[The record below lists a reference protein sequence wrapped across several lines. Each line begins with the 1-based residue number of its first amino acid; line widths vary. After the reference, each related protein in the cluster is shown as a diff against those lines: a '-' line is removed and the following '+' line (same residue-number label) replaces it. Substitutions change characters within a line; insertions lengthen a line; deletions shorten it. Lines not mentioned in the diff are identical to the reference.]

1 MKSSRRSFL
10 QSAGIAAAVAATQ
23 PGSALALQGES
34 PSMPLP
40 EPIAKLKSRKAEAKP
55 ITAEERQ
62 ERLERARQL
71 MATNKL
77 EAVMLM
83 GGTSLVYFTG
93 IRWFMS
99 ERFFAMVLP
108 AKGDPFYV
116 CPAFENDRAWE
127 QIALGLGILAKPDV
141 RVWEEDENPYARVA
155 QGLKDRG
162 VRGGTLGVEET
173 VRFVFSQGVAAAAA
187 EMNDSRNLAGQLPAL
202 KMVSGTP
209 VTAGCRMI
217 KSKHELELMTLA
229 NQVTLAAYEAA
240 YLSSK
245 EGMTQREFGQLV
257 SLAHERQG
265 FQGGATIQVGAYS
278 ALPHGSAQSQV
289 LREGTILLMDG
300 GCTVEGY
307 ESDISRTVVLGKP
320 ADKMKKVFEIVH
332 RAQSAALAAA
342 KPGVPCQA
350 ADAAAR
356 KVINDAGYG
365 PDYKY
370 FTHRVGHGI
379 GMDGHEWPYLVR
391 GNTLPLAP
399 GMCFSDEPG
408 IYIRGEFGVRL
419 EDDMHIT
426 ENGAELFTPQSPS
439 LEEPFARA

>member
-1 MKSSRRSFL
+1 MTKTSRRNFL
-10 QSAGIAAAVAATQ
+10 QNAGMAAAVAAAQ
-23 PGSALALQGES
+23 PARALAVQGEAAAK
-34 PSMPLP
+34 PLP
-40 EPIAKLKSRKAEAKP
+40 EPIAKLKSRKNEAKP
-55 ITAEERQ
+55 ITAQERQ

-71 MATNKL
+71 MAANKL
-77 EAVMLM
+77 DAIMVM
-83 GGTSLVYFTG
+83 GGTSLIYFTG

-99 ERFFAMVLP
+99 ERTFAMILP
-108 AKGDPFYV
+108 AKGEAFYV
-116 CPAFENDRAWE
+116 CPAFEEDRARE
-127 QIALGLGILAKPDV
+127 QISLGMGAANAELRL
-141 RVWEEDENPYARVA
+141 WQEDESPYQRIAE
-155 QGLKDRG
+155 GLKDRG
-162 VRGGTLGVEET
+162 LSTARLGAEET
-173 VRFVFSQGVAAAAA
+173 VRYVFSEGAGKAA
-187 EMNDSRNLAGQLPAL
+187 PAL
-202 KMVSGTP
+202 QIVSATP

-229 NQVTLAAYEAA
+229 NQVTLSAYEAA

-265 FQGGATIQVGAYS
+265 FQGGASIQVGEYS
-278 ALPHGSAQSQV
+278 ALPHGSAQSQA

-320 ADKMKKVFEIVH
+320 TDKMKKVFEIVH

-342 KPGVPCQA
+342 KPGVQCQA
-350 ADAAAR
+350 VDAAAR
-356 KVINDAGYG
+356 KVISDAGYG

-370 FTHRVGHGI
+370 FTHRLGHGI
-379 GMDGHEWPYLVR
+379 GLDGHEWPYLVR
-391 GNTLPLAP
+391 GNTLPLGP
-399 GMCFSDEPG
+399 NMCFSDEPG
-408 IYIRGEFGVRL
+408 VYIRGEFGVRL

-439 LEEPFARA
+439 LEEPFGRG

>member
-1 MKSSRRSFL
+1 M
-10 QSAGIAAAVAATQ
+10 AAAVAAVQ
-23 PGSALALQGES
+23 PVRALDVQGES
-34 PSMPLP
+34 AAKALP
-40 EPIAKLKSRKAEAKP
+40 EAIARLKSRKSDARP

-62 ERLERARQL
+62 ERLDRARQL
-71 MATNKL
+71 MSANKL
-77 EAVMLM
+77 DAIMLM
-83 GGTSLVYFTG
+83 GGTSLIYFTG

-99 ERFFAMVLP
+99 ERTFAMILP
-108 AKGDPFYV
+108 AKGEAFYV
-116 CPAFENDRAWE
+116 CPAFEEDRARE
-127 QIALGLGILAKPDV
+127 QITLGMGAANAELRL
-141 RVWEEDENPYARVA
+141 WQEDESPYQRIAE
-155 QGLKDRG
+155 GLKGRALSTA
-162 VRGGTLGVEET
+162 RLGAEET
-173 VRFVFSQGVAAAAA
+173 VRYVFSEGVGKAA
-187 EMNDSRNLAGQLPAL
+187 PAL
-202 KMVSGTP
+202 QVVSATP

-229 NQVTLAAYEAA
+229 NQVTLAAYQAA

-257 SLAHERQG
+257 SLGHERQG
-265 FQGGATIQVGAYS
+265 FQGGASIQVGEYS

-320 ADKMKKVFEIVH
+320 TDKMKKVFEIVH

-342 KPGVPCQA
+342 KPGVQCQA
-350 ADAAAR
+350 VDAAAR
-356 KVINDAGYG
+356 KVISDAGYG
-365 PDYKY
+365 PDYKH

-391 GNTLPLAP
+391 GNALPLAP
-399 GMCFSDEPG
+399 NMCFSDEPG
-408 IYIRGEFGVRL
+408 IYIRGDFGVRL

-439 LEEPFARA
+439 LEEPFGRG